1 MTARDAGPA
10 SQGGT
15 NAIGASVAGTREFV
29 ETLGRLIA
37 AHRQG
42 AAGGAIQARLLEEAV
57 RIAAEQPIV
66 VDAGLQLSGDYDEAS
81 LKNHL
86 LRRQVE
92 TLRVAAGAP
101 AADLDALARALGDD
115 ALPLPSVPSIEYEM
129 VSYVVPD
136 AIPPRLKRE
145 MQEARAAEGL
155 VFLDPSAEAT
165 GARQRLRVGPVR
177 EIEELTAAIENA
189 GRRGAWTEALH
200 AAQALIRIAPRM
212 PEEERRTFTITVKRA
227 IPRPLLQGFIQFA
240 IRTAEEQA
248 RASEV
253 LQWMGMDAVELMVD
267 SIRESESAAPRR
279 FLHETLARMPSAIP
293 LLVPLLQSPRWYE
306 VRNAADLLGRLL
318 SPEALAP
325 LKGLL
330 AHADPRVRAA
340 ALEALSRYPGS
351 AAVDAFR
358 QGLTHAAPATRADAA
373 RAIGR
378 RGSGAFAMPLVAALE
393 EERDPKTWSEMLSAL
408 ARMDSP
414 DALSAVVNIALRKKS
429 VLRRGG
435 YPVPQRLEAVAVLAE
450 AGTEGARHALIR
462 IAQEAEGEVGQAAR
476 GELKSGSWEVGK

>member
-1 MTARDAGPA
+1 MDDGGASGPVGRGSSYA
-10 SQGGT
+10 
-15 NAIGASVAGTREFV
+15 NGASVAGTSEFV

-42 AAGGAIQARLLEEAV
+42 AGGAAVQARLLEDTV
-57 RIAAEQPIV
+57 RIVAQQPMV
-66 VDAGLQLSGDYDEAS
+66 VDAGLQLSGEYDEAN

-92 TLRVAAGAP
+92 TLRVAAGAS
-101 AADLDALARALGDD
+101 AADLDALARALGND
-115 ALPLPSVPSIEYEM
+115 ALPLPRAPSIEYEM

-136 AIPPRLKRE
+136 AIPPRLRQQV
-145 MQEARAAEGL
+145 QEARAAEGL
-155 VFLDPSAEAT
+155 VFLDPTAEAT
-165 GARQRLRVGPVR
+165 GERQRIRVGPVR
-177 EIEELTAAIENA
+177 EIEELTAAIESA
-189 GRRGAWTEALH
+189 GRRAAWTEALH

-240 IRTAEEQA
+240 IRTAEEQG

-267 SIRESESAAPRR
+267 SIRESESAAPRQ
-279 FLHETLARMPSAIP
+279 FLHETLARMPSAVP
-293 LLVPLLQSPRWYE
+293 LLLPLLQSSRWYE
-306 VRNAADLLGRLL
+306 VRNAADLLGRLQ
-318 SPEALAP
+318 SAEALPP
-325 LKGLL
+325 LKALL
-330 AHADPRVRAA
+330 AHSDPRVRAA
-340 ALEALSRYPGS
+340 ALEALSRYPGG
-351 AAVDAFR
+351 AAGEAFR
-358 QGLTHAAPATRADAA
+358 QGLTHATPVTRADAA

-378 RGSGAFAMPLVAALE
+378 RGSGAFAMPLVAALAD
-393 EERDPKTWSEMLSAL
+393 ERDPKTWSEMLRAL

-414 DALSAVVNIALRKKS
+414 EALSAVVNIALRKKS

-435 YPVPQRLEAVAVLAE
+435 YPVPQRLEAVALLAE
-450 AGTEGARHALIR
+450 SRTEGARHALIR

-476 GELKSGSWEVGK
+476 TELKRVGG

>member
-1 MTARDAGPA
+1 M
-10 SQGGT
+10 
-15 NAIGASVAGTREFV
+15 AGTREFV

-42 AAGGAIQARLLEEAV
+42 AAGAALQARLLEEAV
-57 RIAAEQPIV
+57 RIAAAQPMV

-101 AADLDALARALGDD
+101 AADLDALAWALGDD
-115 ALPLPSVPSIEYEM
+115 ALPLPRVPSIEYEM

-136 AIPPRLKRE
+136 AIPPRLRRE

-165 GARQRLRVGPVR
+165 GERQRIRVGPVR
-177 EIEELTAAIENA
+177 EIEQLIAAIENA

-248 RASEV
+248 RTSEV
-253 LQWMGMDAVELMVD
+253 LEWMGMDAVELMVD
-267 SIRESESAAPRR
+267 SIRESESPAPRR
-279 FLHETLARMPSAIP
+279 FLFETLARMPSAVP
-293 LLVPLLQSPRWYE
+293 LLIPLLQSPRWYE
-306 VRNAADLLGRLL
+306 ARNAADLLGRLL
-318 SPEALAP
+318 RPEALAP

-330 AHADPRVRAA
+330 SHPDPRVRAA
-340 ALEALSRYPGS
+340 GLEALSRYPGN
-351 AAVDAFR
+351 AAVEAFR
-358 QGLTHAAPATRADAA
+358 QGLTSAAPATRADAA

-393 EERDPKTWSEMLSAL
+393 AERDPGTWSEMLKGL
-408 ARMDSP
+408 AHIDSP

-429 VLRRGG
+429 MLRRGG
-435 YPVPQRLEAVAVLAE
+435 YPVPQRLEAVAALAA

-476 GELKSGSWEVGK
+476 TELGRWADGPMGGGTKR